1 MTNNHLFREFL
12 KRIGPKRKFIFD
24 LDHTI
29 WNCTLEYQQ
38 DTSVEF
44 MKTKIKPDMHDIL
57 KNIQDNGNS
66 LNVASR
72 SSMPVE
78 CKAVLASAFPTIKFD
93 HMAIYPSERFKR
105 QDFRDCFQG
114 SDRTVPHDF
123 IMFDDDKLILN
134 DLGTLYPSCKVMWCR
149 SSLDYAGL
157 NNWLTVKK

>member
-1 MTNNHLFREFL
+1 MANNHLFREFL

-29 WNCTLEYQQ
+29 WNCTLEYQK
-38 DTSVEF
+38 DTSPEF
-44 MKTKIKPDMHDIL
+44 MKTKIKPDVYNIL
-57 KNIQDNGNS
+57 KDIQDNGNS

-72 SSMPVE
+72 SSMPIS

-93 HMAIYPSERFKR
+93 HMAIYPTEKYKR
-105 QDFRDCFQG
+105 EHIGECFPG
-114 SDRTVPHDF
+114 ETPHDF